1 MHFPGGF
8 GMRFDI
14 KKLTKEKQY
23 CEDLFNHYAKIKILK
38 KTNPDY
44 KKHVNKALSNL
55 ELANFLLEEHN
66 FSIKEKL
73 PDRKYYDWC
82 ITIYYY
88 SVYHSS
94 LALLAKLGYKSK
106 SHLATL
112 TAITLFYFHKDNVLK
127 KEDIDFLLEKINLEA
142 KEIDFVI
149 ESKDLREKAC
159 YGVDEL
165 FNLSVAKT
173 LQQQTADFVNK
184 IKGLLA

>member
-1 MHFPGGF
+1 MK
-8 GMRFDI
+8 FDAN
-14 KKLTKEKQY
+14 KLTKEKQY
-23 CEDLFNHYAKIKILK
+23 CEELFNHYLKTKALK

-44 KKHVNKALSNL
+44 KKYIDKAISNL

-73 PDRKYYDWC
+73 PNRNYYDWC

-88 SVYHSS
+88 SIYHTS
-94 LALLAKLGYKSK
+94 LALLAKLGYKSN

-112 TAITLFYFHKDNVLK
+112 ATITLFYYHKDNVLK
-127 KEDIDFLLEKINLEA
+127 KEDIDFLLEKINLEE

-149 ESKDLREKAC
+149 ESKDLRERAC

-165 FNLSVAKT
+165 FNISIAKM
-173 LQQQTADFVNK
+173 LQKQTAEFVNK
-184 IKGLLA
+184 IKELLLGE